1 MRTRVKRTR
10 SRFVGR
16 FFGFSLLAAGLLLSP
31 APTVVEVPAEGRT
44 PCLSLG
50 FEGSVTRAG
59 DPLNQDDPVGTLDS
73 GSLACNGKPR
83 NC

>member
-1 MRTRVKRTR
+1 MRTRVMRTR

-16 FFGFSLLAAGLLLSP
+16 FLVFSVLAAGLLLLP

-50 FEGSVTRAG
+50 FEGSVTSAD
-59 DPLNQDDPVGTLDS
+59 DPLNPDDAVGTLDS